1 MNLLE
6 IEELE
11 GLQAPGFVEGMAGA
25 LSGAFAI
32 AGAYALGLY
41 IAAAIGTT

>member
-1 MNLLE
+1 VSLME

-11 GLQAPGFVEGMAGA
+11 GLQAPGMVEGIAGA
-25 LSGAFAI
+25 ISGAFAV

-41 IAAAIGTT
+41 IAAAVAT